1 MQEAVLLLIAIGLV
15 TYDSAISVHH
25 INHFALKPVRSSLH
39 LGRMHWVSYRS
50 CSKFHLCALHI
61 IPVAWLPPQKV
72 RPTEAVESRLR
83 RPSWDSLL

>member
-39 LGRMHWVSYRS
+39 LDALGFLPKLFEIPFMCMAYNSRS
-50 CSKFHLCALHI
+50 LVTSSKSS
-61 IPVAWLPPQKV
+61 
-72 RPTEAVESRLR
+72 EAVESRLR